1 MIRAAVL
8 VLFALTLVGCG
19 SSESLPDPKSAYL
32 ELESQLAKGD
42 SVACDSMTSDFKN
55 KLAASVQL
63 FASDCPA
70 VVKEVGEGLRE
81 DPDLRTKSIDTVKV
95 KGDNA
100 TLIAHST
107 YDGADVRTKVSLK
120 RRSASGPWLVAGD
133 QQLDDV
139 APSAPLTA
147 YRNYTRAFS
156 EGDGTKVCALSTSRG
171 QDLIAQT
178 LPESH
183 SGGSCEG
190 AVPFLA
196 VAASKVPQAD
206 VVGGEM
212 NGNTA
217 MLYTLQSI
225 GSGGWSFREVTMR
238 RASGEWLFD
247 RSLDL
252 GLAPARKAPG
262 GPVT

>member
-1 MIRAAVL
+1 M
-8 VLFALTLVGCG
+8 TLAGCG
-19 SSESLPDPKSAYL
+19 SSVDDADSGSNSPKSAYL
-32 ELESQLAKGD
+32 ELERQLTKGD
-42 SVACDSMTSDFKN
+42 SVACDSMTSEFKN

-81 DPDLRTKSIDTVKV
+81 DTDLRTKSIDKV
-95 KGDNA
+95 RVNGNKA

-107 YDGADVRTKVSLK
+107 YGGADVRTKVSLR
-120 RRSASGPWLVAGD
+120 RRSADGPWLIASD

-147 YRNYTRAFS
+147 YREYTDAFS
-156 EGDGTKVCALSTSRG
+156 EGDGEKACALSTSRG
-171 QDLIAQT
+171 QGLIAKT

-196 VAASKVPQAD
+196 VAASKLPQAD
-206 VVGGEM
+206 VVGGDT
-212 NGNTA
+212 NGNSAT
-217 MLYTLQSI
+217 LYTLQSN
-225 GSGGWSFREVTMR
+225 GTGGWSFREVEMKR
-238 RASGEWLFD
+238 EGGSWRFD

-252 GLAPARKAPG
+252 GLAPARKTQG

>member
-1 MIRAAVL
+1 MVRAAVL
-8 VLFALTLVGCG
+8 VLFAVSLVGCG
-19 SSESLPDPKSAYL
+19 ESESSPDPKSAYL
-32 ELESQLAKGD
+32 KLEGQLAKGD
-42 SVACDSMTSDFKN
+42 AVACKSMTSDFKN

-63 FASDCPA
+63 FGSDCPA

-81 DPDLRTKSIDTVKV
+81 DPDLRTKSIDKVTVR
-95 KGDNA
+95 GDNA

-107 YDGADVRTKVSLK
+107 YAGADVRTKVNLK
-120 RRSASGPWLVAGD
+120 RRSADGPWMVARD

-156 EGDGTKVCALSTSRG
+156 EGDGSKACALATSRG

-196 VAASKVPQAD
+196 VAASKLPQPD
-206 VVGGEM
+206 VVGGEI

-217 MLYTLQSI
+217 TLYTLQSN
-225 GSGGWSFREVTMR
+225 GSGGWAFREVTMR
-238 RASGEWLFD
+238 RQGGAWLFD

-252 GLAPARKAPG
+252 GMAPARKAPG